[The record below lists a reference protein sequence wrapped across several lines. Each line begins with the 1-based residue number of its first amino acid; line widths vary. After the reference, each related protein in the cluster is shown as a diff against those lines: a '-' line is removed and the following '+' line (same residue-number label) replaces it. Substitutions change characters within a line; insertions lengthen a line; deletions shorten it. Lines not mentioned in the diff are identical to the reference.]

1 MKTKI
6 LTSAVVLAAML
17 ATSCNDNWTP
27 PVGDDGQ
34 LDLSAINIV
43 NDDAAKLIK
52 NEQSRAA
59 VDTNPYLVEIYKA
72 GEDAPEKSW
81 TVVTMPEVVSLPT
94 GDYRIFVESHKVQ
107 KAEWEKPYYKGEQT
121 FTIEAGKITQVE
133 TVTCKFASVKVTIKL
148 TDDFRAIIGDD
159 ATFTVHVNDSGELVY
174 GVNETRAG
182 YFEAVEGSTTMVID
196 FKGTLNG
203 KVFEKT
209 FSDFV
214 DIAAGQHRE
223 VTFAATEAPTPEQP
237 SGDAEI
243 GGINI
248 DFSYS
253 DKDIDGNISY
263 EEENIT
269 GQRPGQETPKDPETP
284 ENPDDPTPPVTEE
297 PITFTSATL
306 DLENVNDAGKFDGS
320 EGSAVVDIHADKGLK
335 HLYVKIVS
343 KILDESALEG
353 IGLAASFDLAEP
365 GALEEGIISLGFPYG
380 EAVVDETDVKFDI
393 STFLP
398 MLSALGTGDDAVAN
412 HEFSVT
418 AVDSEGNEKAFS
430 LKFIVK

>member
-17 ATSCNDNWTP
+17 ATSCDDTWTP

-81 TVVTMPEVVSLPT
+81 TVATMPEVVSLPT

-148 TDDFRAIIGDD
+148 TDDFRAIVGDD

-297 PITFTSATL
+297 PITVSSTTL
-306 DLENVNDAGKFDGS
+306 DLVNANDAKTH
-320 EGSAVVDIHADKGLK
+320 EGDAIVDIHSEKGIEKLE
-335 HLYVKIVS
+335 VKIIS
-343 KILDESALEG
+343 QTLNKDELEG
-353 IGLAASFDLAEP
+353 IGLSDEFDLAHP
-365 GALEEGIISLGFPYG
+365 GQYEDGLSGLGFKIG
-380 EAVVDETDVKFDI
+380 ADVLGKNDAQFNI
-393 STFLP
+393 TTFVP
-398 MLSALGTGDDAVAN
+398 MLITFEGEHTFRIIITDI
-412 HEFSVT
+412 
-418 AVDSEGNEKAFS
+418 EGNTKTLD
-430 LKFIVK
+430 LKFIV

>member
-1 MKTKI
+1 MH
-6 LTSAVVLAAML
+6 
-17 ATSCNDNWTP
+17 P
-27 PVGDDGQ
+27 
-34 LDLSAINIV
+34 
-43 NDDAAKLIK
+43 
-52 NEQSRAA
+52 
-59 VDTNPYLVEIYKA
+59 
-72 GEDAPEKSW
+72 KSW
-81 TVVTMPEVVSLPT
+81 TVATMPEVVSLPT

-148 TDDFRAIIGDD
+148 TDDFRAIVGDD

-223 VTFAATEAPTPEQP
+223 VTFGATEAPTPDQP

-248 DFSYS
+248 DLSYS

-284 ENPDDPTPPVTEE
+284 ENPDDPTPPGTEE

-306 DLENVNDAGKFDGS
+306 DLENVNDAGNFDGS
-320 EGSAVVDIHADKGLK
+320 AGSAVVDIHADKGLK
-335 HLYVKIVS
+335 HLYVKIIS

-353 IGLAASFDLAEP
+353 IGLATSFDLAEP
-365 GALEEGIISLGFPYG
+365 GALEEGISSLEFPYG
-380 EAVVDETDVKFDI
+380 EDVVDKTDVKFEI
-393 STFLP
+393 SKFLP

>member
-17 ATSCNDNWTP
+17 ATSCDDTWTP

-34 LDLSAINIV
+34 LDLSAVNIV

-81 TVVTMPEVVSLPT
+81 TVATMPEVVSLPT

-223 VTFAATEAPTPEQP
+223 VTFGATEAPTPDQP

-263 EEENIT
+263 
-269 GQRPGQETPKDPETP
+269 
-284 ENPDDPTPPVTEE
+284 
-297 PITFTSATL
+297 
-306 DLENVNDAGKFDGS
+306 
-320 EGSAVVDIHADKGLK
+320 
-335 HLYVKIVS
+335 
-343 KILDESALEG
+343 
-353 IGLAASFDLAEP
+353 
-365 GALEEGIISLGFPYG
+365 
-380 EAVVDETDVKFDI
+380 
-393 STFLP
+393 
-398 MLSALGTGDDAVAN
+398 
-412 HEFSVT
+412 
-418 AVDSEGNEKAFS
+418 
-430 LKFIVK
+430 

>member
-34 LDLSAINIV
+34 LDLSAVNIV

-72 GEDAPEKSW
+72 GEDTPEKSW
-81 TVVTMPEVVSLPT
+81 TVATMPEVVSLPT

-203 KVFEKT
+203 KMFEKT

-284 ENPDDPTPPVTEE
+284 DNPDEPTPPVTEE
-297 PITFTSATL
+297 PITVSSTTL
-306 DLENVNDAGKFDGS
+306 DLVNANDAKTH
-320 EGSAVVDIHADKGLK
+320 EGDAIVDIHSEKGIEKLE
-335 HLYVKIVS
+335 VKIIS
-343 KILDESALEG
+343 QTLNKDELEG
-353 IGLAASFDLAEP
+353 IGLSDEFDLAHP
-365 GALEEGIISLGFPYG
+365 GQYEDGLSGLGFKIG
-380 EAVVDETDVKFDI
+380 ADVLGKNDAQFNI
-393 STFLP
+393 TTFVP
-398 MLSALGTGDDAVAN
+398 MLITFEGEHTFRIIITDI
-412 HEFSVT
+412 
-418 AVDSEGNEKAFS
+418 EGNTKTLD
-430 LKFIVK
+430 LKFIV

>member
-17 ATSCNDNWTP
+17 ATSCDDTWTP

-72 GEDAPEKSW
+72 GEDTPEKSW
-81 TVVTMPEVVSLPT
+81 TVATMPEVVSLPT

-297 PITFTSATL
+297 PITVSSTTL
-306 DLENVNDAGKFDGS
+306 DLVNANDAKTH
-320 EGSAVVDIHADKGLK
+320 EGDAIVDIHSEKGIEKLE
-335 HLYVKIVS
+335 VKIIS
-343 KILDESALEG
+343 QTLNKDELEG
-353 IGLAASFDLAEP
+353 IGLSDEFDLAHP
-365 GALEEGIISLGFPYG
+365 GQYEDGLSGLGFKIG
-380 EAVVDETDVKFDI
+380 ADVLGKNDAQFNI
-393 STFLP
+393 TTFVP
-398 MLSALGTGDDAVAN
+398 MLITFEGEHTFRIIITDI
-412 HEFSVT
+412 
-418 AVDSEGNEKAFS
+418 EGNTKTLD
-430 LKFIVK
+430 LKFIV